1 MRKETVIFIKKAFK
15 IFIAIVMVA
24 LLAFISVT
32 PYFMHSN
39 GYKYTV
45 TGYYKPDPEESLP
58 VKDQFLDILKDSEE
72 SNSTSVINM
81 QEVRMAQLVEYEI
94 PDMEENEIF
103 FVVKSKDGAIVRTT
117 INKDL
122 AEALLEYYK

>member
-1 MRKETVIFIKKAFK
+1 MMKKKIFK
-15 IFIAIVMVA
+15 ILITILMVG
-24 LLAFISVT
+24 LLAFISIT

-45 TGYYKPDPEESLP
+45 TGYYKADPDESLP
-58 VKDQFLDILKDSEE
+58 IKDRFLDILKDSEKDD
-72 SNSTSVINM
+72 SRLATNM

>member
-1 MRKETVIFIKKAFK
+1 MMKKKIFK
-15 IFIAIVMVA
+15 ILITVLMVA
-24 LLAFISVT
+24 LLAFISIT

-58 VKDQFLDILKDSEE
+58 VKDRFLDILKDSEE
-72 SNSTSVINM
+72 SNSTSAINI

>member
-1 MRKETVIFIKKAFK
+1 MIRRVTTIIAAVMLVI
-15 IFIAIVMVA
+15 
-24 LLAFISVT
+24 LLTILST
-32 PYFMHSN
+32 YFAQSH
-39 GYKYTV
+39 GYKYTPS
-45 TGYYKPDPEESLP
+45 GFYKSDPDESLP
-58 VKDQFLDILKDSEE
+58 IKDRFLDILEDSEE
-72 SNSTSVINM
+72 SNSTPAINM

>member
-1 MRKETVIFIKKAFK
+1 MNKKTFVAIIVIVFL
-15 IFIAIVMVA
+15 IF
-24 LLAFISVT
+24 LGIS
-32 PYFMHSN
+32 PFFMLSN

-45 TGYYKPDPEESLP
+45 SEYYKSDPDESLP
-58 VKDQFLDILKDSEE
+58 IKERFLDILEDSEE
-72 SNSTSVINM
+72 DSECTNNI
-81 QEVRMAQLVEYEI
+81 QEVRMAQLVEYGI

-122 AEALLEYYK
+122 AEALLEHYK

>member
-1 MRKETVIFIKKAFK
+1 MKKKIFKILITVI
-15 IFIAIVMVA
+15 MVA
-24 LLAFISVT
+24 LLAFISIT

-39 GYKYTV
+39 GYKYTPS
-45 TGYYKPDPEESLP
+45 GFYKSDPDESLP
-58 VKDQFLDILKDSEE
+58 VKDRFLDILKDSEE
-72 SNSTSVINM
+72 SNSTSAINI

>member
-1 MRKETVIFIKKAFK
+1 MIRRVATIIAAVVLVI
-15 IFIAIVMVA
+15 
-24 LLAFISVT
+24 LLTILST
-32 PYFMHSN
+32 YFAQSH
-39 GYKYTV
+39 GYKYTPS
-45 TGYYKPDPEESLP
+45 GFYKSDPDESLP
-58 VKDQFLDILKDSEE
+58 IKDRFLDILEDSEE
-72 SNSTSVINM
+72 DSESTNNI

-94 PDMEENEIF
+94 PHMEEDEIF

>member
-1 MRKETVIFIKKAFK
+1 MDK
-15 IFIAIVMVA
+15 IFKKDVKILIIEIIAWLCLTALGYFIGNLMV
-24 LLAFISVT
+24 
-32 PYFMHSN
+32 
-39 GYKYTV
+39 
-45 TGYYKPDPEESLP
+45 ERQQEQLP
-58 VKDQFLDILKDSEE
+58 QRIEAVLSEADAKDEK
-72 SNSTSVINM
+72 NSKINI

-122 AEALLEYYK
+122 AEALLEHYK

>member
-1 MRKETVIFIKKAFK
+1 MMKKKIFKILITVI
-15 IFIAIVMVA
+15 MVA
-24 LLAFISVT
+24 LLAFISIT

-45 TGYYKPDPEESLP
+45 TGYYKSDPDESLP
-58 VKDQFLDILKDSEE
+58 IKERFLDILEDSEE
-72 SNSTSVINM
+72 DSKYANNI

-94 PDMEENEIF
+94 PNMEEDEIF
-103 FVVKSKDGAIVRTT
+103 LVVKSKDGAIVRAT